1 MENYQET
8 KLKTIAKNYILSKT
22 PYFSHYHP
30 QPLFIHIFISRV
42 EKAYSFLADP
52 LKVIINNDFFYQ
64 DYPWW
69 WKVQYSEKTYL
80 LLKQIAIYQFME
92 AYEEL
97 N

>member
-22 PYFSHYHP
+22 SRFSHSHPHP
-30 QPLFIHIFISRV
+30 QFFYNYISRV

-69 WKVQYSEKTYL
+69 WKSLYSEKTYL
-80 LLKQIAIYQFME
+80 LLRQIAIYQFME